1 MRMERKKKK
10 IPRARPGP
18 GPWPKGPPLAASPL
32 CSLPPHATPSPLSLS
47 LSLFTFRHVRE
58 EVRDAPPL
66 LDVGDRV
73 GFQGVDHV
81 RKLHAVPHEEDGHVV
96 AHQVPVPLPGV
107 EFDGKAAGVPD
118 GFRGAALVDDCGEAG
133 DDRRLHPRR
142 PEQVGAGEV
151 GDVVGDLEEALGGRA
166 PGVDDPLG
174 DALPVKLRGVGGV
187 GRGVREEKKKKRV
200 RWG

>member
-1 MRMERKKKK
+1 MERKKKNARAAVAEGPT
-10 IPRARPGP
+10 PRRPA
-18 GPWPKGPPLAASPL
+18 PLLSLSPR
-32 CSLPPHATPSPLSLS
+32 HPSPLSPLSPLS

-58 EVRDAPPL
+58 EVRNAPPL

-81 RKLHAVPHEEDGHVV
+81 GKLHAVPHEEDGHVI
-96 AHQVPVPLPGV
+96 AHQVPVPLPCV
-107 EFDGKAAGVPD
+107 KFDGKAAGVPD

-133 DDRRLHPRR
+133 DDGGLHPRR

-174 DALPVKLRGVGGV
+174 DALPVKLWGRGGV
-187 GRGVREEKKKKRV
+187 S
-200 RWG
+200 